1 LRAEWGGGGGGGR
14 NDVFASSHCETP
26 KTGLKP
32 AKPNRG
38 DCTEVGIKSLPGITL
53 ISKNKLHNIKK
64 TIYDIKV
71 LTLISE

>member
-1 LRAEWGGGGGGGR
+1 LGAGWGSGGNSVVAR
-14 NDVFASSHCETP
+14 HNEKPS

-32 AKPNRG
+32 AKPNRES
-38 DCTEVGIKSLPGITL
+38 CTEMGIKSLPGITL

-71 LTLISE
+71 KTLISE